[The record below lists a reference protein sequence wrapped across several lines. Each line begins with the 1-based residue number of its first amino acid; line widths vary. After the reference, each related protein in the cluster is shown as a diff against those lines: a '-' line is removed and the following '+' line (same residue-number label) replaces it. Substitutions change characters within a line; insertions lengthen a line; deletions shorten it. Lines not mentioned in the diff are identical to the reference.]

1 MDYLSINKA
10 SWDKRTDIHLES
22 SFYDVQSFINGKC
35 SLNPLEKELL
45 GSVESLDLLHLQCHF
60 GQDTL
65 SLTRLGAKTT
75 GVDLST
81 KAIDAAKRLS
91 SELCL
96 DANFICDDIVQF
108 GEKNDKQF
116 DVVYT
121 SYGVLCWLPDLSQW
135 AKTISNALKTGGK
148 FVLVEFHPFN
158 DLLAGYDYFEKQSAD
173 VEKEGTYTENC
184 DGKESTIVTWSHS
197 VSDVIQALINAG
209 LEIKQYTESPYSPY
223 DCEQNLQHVVDK
235 GFVKHHKGKLI
246 PQIFA
251 IQAIKK

>member
-10 SWDKRTDIHLES
+10 TWDKRTDIHLES

-35 SLNPLEKELL
+35 SLNPIEKELL

-65 SLTRLGAKTT
+65 SLSRLGAKTT
-75 GVDLST
+75 GVDLSA
-81 KAIDAAKRLS
+81 KAIDTAKQLS

-96 DANFICDDIVQF
+96 DANFICDDIIQF

-121 SYGVLCWLPDLSQW
+121 SYGVLCWLPDLNQW
-135 AKTISNALKTGGK
+135 AKTISNSLKSGGK
-148 FVLVEFHPFN
+148 FVLVEFHPLN
-158 DLLAGYDYFEKQSAD
+158 DLLAGCDYFEKSSAD

-209 LEIKQYTESPYSPY
+209 LEIKQYIESPYSPY
-223 DCEQNLQHVVDK
+223 DCEQNLQHVAGE
-235 GFVKHHKGKLI
+235 GFIKHHKGKLI

>member
-1 MDYLSINKA
+1 MDYLNINKA
-10 SWDKRTDIHLES
+10 TWDKRTDIHLES

-35 SLNPLEKELL
+35 SLNPLEKNLL
-45 GSVESLDLLHLQCHF
+45 GSVEALDLLHLQCHF

-75 GVDLST
+75 GVDLSA

-96 DANFICDDIVQF
+96 EANFICDDIIQF
-108 GEKNDKQF
+108 GEKNSKQF
-116 DVVYT
+116 DIVYT

-135 AKTISNALKTGGK
+135 AKTISNALKVGGK
-148 FVLVEFHPFN
+148 FVLVEFHPLN

-173 VEKEGTYTENC
+173 IEKEGTYTENC

-209 LEIKQYTESPYSPY
+209 LEIKQYIESPYSPY
-223 DCEQNLQHVVDK
+223 DCEQNLQHVDGK

-246 PQIFA
+246 PQIYA

>member
-1 MDYLSINKA
+1 MDYLNINKA
-10 SWDKRTDIHLES
+10 TWDKRTDIHLES

-45 GSVESLDLLHLQCHF
+45 GSVEALDLLHLQCHF

-75 GVDLST
+75 GVDLSA

-108 GEKNDKQF
+108 GEKNNKQF

-121 SYGVLCWLPDLSQW
+121 SYGVLCWLPDLNQWSQ
-135 AKTISNALKTGGK
+135 
-148 FVLVEFHPFN
+148 
-158 DLLAGYDYFEKQSAD
+158 
-173 VEKEGTYTENC
+173 
-184 DGKESTIVTWSHS
+184 
-197 VSDVIQALINAG
+197 
-209 LEIKQYTESPYSPY
+209 
-223 DCEQNLQHVVDK
+223 
-235 GFVKHHKGKLI
+235 
-246 PQIFA
+246 
-251 IQAIKK
+251 

>member
-10 SWDKRTDIHLES
+10 TWDKRTDIHLES

-35 SLNPLEKELL
+35 SLNPIEKELL

-65 SLTRLGAKTT
+65 SLNRLGAKTT
-75 GVDLST
+75 GIDLSS
-81 KAIDAAKRLS
+81 KAIAAANHLS
-91 SELCL
+91 SKLSL
-96 DANFICDDIVQF
+96 DANFFCDDIVQF

-121 SYGVLCWLPDLSQW
+121 SYGVLCWLPDLSKW
-135 AKTISNALKTGGK
+135 AKTISNALKSGGK
-148 FVLVEFHPFN
+148 FVLVEFHPIN
-158 DLLAGYDYFEKQSAD
+158 DLLQGYDYFEKSSAD
-173 VEKEGTYTENC
+173 IEKEGTYTENC

-197 VSDVIQALINAG
+197 IADVMQALINAG
-209 LEIKQYTESPYSPY
+209 LEIKQYIESPYSPY
-223 DCEQNLQHVVDK
+223 DCEQDLQHVTGE

-246 PQIFA
+246 PQIYA